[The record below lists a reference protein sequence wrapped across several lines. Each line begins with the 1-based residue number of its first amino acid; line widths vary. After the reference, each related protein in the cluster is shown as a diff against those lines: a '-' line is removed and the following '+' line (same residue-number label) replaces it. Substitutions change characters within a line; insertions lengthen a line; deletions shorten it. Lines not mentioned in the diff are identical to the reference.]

1 MDSMTQILIMLR
13 LPSFDTVLHNAKSSF
28 HKQYHNISNCL
39 IHDLLRK
46 FDVSM

>member
-28 HKQYHNISNCL
+28 NKQCHDTSNCML
-39 IHDLLRK
+39 DSL
-46 FDVSM
+46 FA